1 MRTYA
6 VLAGDGIGLV
16 LVETLEVEEEE
27 RDNFVASTM
36 EEVVLD
42 RLLVGI
48 VNGPLAITKQVSAV
62 GVLLHIHLEAQA
74 RRVRF
79 STLISPQMGPTKRAV
94 RYIGQECSRNV
105 WTLRRLRHR
114 HRHHRNQQHQAI
126 HSPCDVIHSE

>member
-74 RRVRF
+74 SWVRRPYHLKWVRQKERLH
-79 STLISPQMGPTKRAV
+79 TLAK
-94 RYIGQECSRNV
+94 NV
-105 WTLRRLRHR
+105 AAMFGR
-114 HRHHRNQQHQAI
+114 
-126 HSPCDVIHSE
+126 